1 MPARRPEGPAARR
14 PRRRP
19 SCSPEGT
26 SPRGPRRAGARRAAR
41 RDRLRRPGRRRSRPA
56 DGVLRRHPHG
66 YVEGAQE
73 AAEQQSRLLLSDP
86 ATGDTRVLDLTT
98 AETHDVAPVPGATA
112 LTADGRFGFLP
123 TAEGTRVVDT
133 GAWTVDHGDHVHYYR
148 AAIRDVGRIAGGPGV
163 QIRSDA
169 AVTAVTDTAGRA
181 GVYDRTAMETGGPG
195 APRTLPGTYS
205 GAVVP
210 YGEHLVALTRDT
222 DGPRVV
228 VLDREGGAWPH
239 PGPCASRRAATPSPA
254 AVSSSAAPTEPCW
267 YASRAAVSPPS
278 GSRTA
283 RTCPRRNAP
292 PPSTTGRAATPSP
305 PAPASAVWVLDVTDR
320 AWTRVATGP
329 AVAANTAGRAPSAG
343 PGRRRRSARLR
354 HRHRR
359 AHRHHPPAAH
369 RPRERPRRPDG
380 RHRPHRQCRR
390 RGPPPHRASRST
402 AAAPTST
409 TPRASVC
416 SRSTTTTVCA
426 SPAPSPSTCARH

>member
-1 MPARRPEGPAARR
+1 MLARRNVPARAPAALALAALLAATG
-14 PRRRP
+14 
-19 SCSPEGT
+19 C
-26 SPRGPRRAGARRAAR
+26 AGRDDDAAA
-41 RDRLRRPGRRRSRPA
+41 PPVESSA
-56 DGVLRRHPHG
+56 ATPHG

-123 TAEGTRVVDT
+123 TAEGIRVVDT

-163 QIRSDA
+163 QVRSDA
-169 AVTAVTDTAGRA
+169 GVTAVTDTTGRA

-228 VLDREGGAWPH
+228 VLDREG
-239 PGPCASRRAATPSPA
+239 RRVATPGTVCESPGGDAVTRRGVVISCADGALLVSESGGRFTAERIPYGQDVPA
-254 AVSSSAAPTEPCW
+254 AE
-267 YASRAAVSPPS
+267 RATAFHHRA
-278 GSRTA
+278 GSDTL
-283 RTCPRRNAP
+283 T
-292 PPSTTGRAATPSP
+292 
-305 PAPASAVWVLDVTDR
+305 APAGERGVWVLDVTDR

-329 AVAANTAGRAPSAG
+329 VVAANTAGEGSPLLVLAADGALRGYDIATGERTATTRPLLTGPLLTGPRDDPADRADGTDHTDSAAG
-343 PGRRRRSARLR
+343 AG
-354 HRHRR
+354 H
-359 AHRHHPPAAH
+359 AA
-369 RPRERPRRPDG
+369 
-380 RHRPHRQCRR
+380 
-390 RGPPPHRASRST
+390 
-402 AAAPTST
+402 
-409 TPRASVC
+409 TPRIEVDR
-416 SRSTTTTVCA
+416 SRAYVNDPSGKRVFEIDYNDGLRIARTFA
-426 SPAPSPSTCARH
+426 LDMRPALMAETGR